1 MKDTTSHTM
10 ITLSV
15 DSIIT
20 LMPLPVH

>member
-10 ITLSV
+10 VTLSV